1 MKKNRKIYILLLL
14 LMALVGGVL
23 IYAGYSYTQNGGS
36 ISFGGIL
43 RTDHLYMILIFLIM
57 LPILLLALF
66 LVLLFAGKD
75 SSKEA
80 VAYVPPASESE
91 KEEEKEKDKENGTG
105 ERFCMLSEIDRN
117 SGKYGRMFYEKGVT
131 LESFC

>member
-1 MKKNRKIYILLLL
+1 MLNSIFAGTRMAASLIEAVTSGPAIIIYVAVLLVIVT
-14 LMALVGGVL
+14 ALVITVMVNESGKKED
-23 IYAGYSYTQNGGS
+23 AEQK
-36 ISFGGIL
+36 
-43 RTDHLYMILIFLIM
+43 MIIM
-57 LPILLLALF
+57 P
-66 LVLLFAGKD
+66 
-75 SSKEA
+75 S
-80 VAYVPPASESE
+80 SE